1 MVHVRSPAPPC
12 RSFVP
17 IQARYERYSK
27 YNNNN
32 CSPTIY
38 DLNQLAADDMAK
50 QNDTVKRLPVDN
62 VSQDDQTSESDFSDT
77 TSNYST
83 ISEEALPLIYE
94 YGHTYHGTG
103 QLLIPNDAS
112 EAHRLAV
119 QHELYQLCLDG
130 GLVDAKL
137 PLDQYTPQD
146 PFEILDVGA
155 GSGVWACDM
164 AKRYPQV
171 NILGIDL
178 SSALLPEDVPPN
190 VTFEIADATD
200 PWPARTYDFIH
211 MRSLAGAGVR
221 DWDSLLAEAYEH
233 LKPGGQL
240 EVTEIRPHFFDVDP
254 EQADLPCEDRK
265 PEIGAAC
272 IEYERIFV
280 EMCDKFGIDCDPI
293 PRVPGRLSGLG
304 AEVICERV
312 DWLPIQN
319 WGSDPVTQQKRKA
332 LAEMV
337 ECGIENWTL
346 RLFGLG
352 GWEEKATRALLDRVV
367 GEMQDPT
374 LRSLAKVTFV
384 SARKGM
390 GNGKHI

>member
-1 MVHVRSPAPPC
+1 
-12 RSFVP
+12 
-17 IQARYERYSK
+17 
-27 YNNNN
+27 
-32 CSPTIY
+32 
-38 DLNQLAADDMAK
+38 MAK
-50 QNDTVKRLPVDN
+50 QNDTVKRLPVDD

-103 QLLIPNDAS
+103 QLLTPNDAS

-272 IEYERIFV
+272 IEYERTFV
-280 EMCDKFGIDCDPI
+280 EMCDKLGIDYDPI

-304 AEVICERV
+304 AEFICERV

-319 WGSDPVTQQKRKA
+319 WRSDPVTQQKRKA
-332 LAEMV
+332 LAEMI
-337 ECGIENWTL
+337 ECGMCDRRSKTRIRIGANTKEPGIENWTL

-367 GEMQDPT
+367 GEMQDPM
-374 LRSLAKVTFV
+374 LRSLATV
-384 SARKGM
+384 
-390 GNGKHI
+390 

>member
-1 MVHVRSPAPPC
+1 
-12 RSFVP
+12 
-17 IQARYERYSK
+17 
-27 YNNNN
+27 
-32 CSPTIY
+32 
-38 DLNQLAADDMAK
+38 MAK
-50 QNDTVKRLPVDN
+50 QDDTIKRLPVEH
-62 VSQDDQTSESDFSDT
+62 VSSSQDEQDSDFSDT

-103 QLLIPNDAS
+103 QLLTPNDNS
-112 EAHRLAV
+112 EAHRLNI

-137 PLDQYTPQD
+137 PIEQYTTQE
-146 PFEILDVGA
+146 PFEILDIGA
-155 GSGVWACDM
+155 GNGVWACDM

-171 NILGIDL
+171 NVLGIDL

-211 MRSLAGAGVR
+211 MRSLAGGGVR
-221 DWDSLLAEAYEH
+221 DWNSLLAEAYEH

-240 EVTEIRPHFFDVDP
+240 EVTEIRPRFFDVDP
-254 EQADLPCEDRK
+254 EQADLPCTEDRK
-265 PEIGAAC
+265 PQIGSAC
-272 IEYERIFV
+272 IEYERNFEEISH
-280 EMCDKFGIDCDPI
+280 MLGIDCDPI

-346 RLFGLG
+346 RLFGKG
-352 GWEEKATRALLDRVV
+352 GWEEKATRALLDRVR
-367 GEMQDPT
+367 GEMQDPM

-384 SARKGM
+384 TARKGM
-390 GNGKHI
+390 GKHI

>member
-1 MVHVRSPAPPC
+1 MAKRNDTSKWLSGPVEDVSPA
-12 RSFVP
+12 
-17 IQARYERYSK
+17 E
-27 YNNNN
+27 
-32 CSPTIY
+32 
-38 DLNQLAADDMAK
+38 D
-50 QNDTVKRLPVDN
+50 
-62 VSQDDQTSESDFSDT
+62 SDFSDT

-83 ISEEALPLIYE
+83 ISEDALPLIHE
-94 YGHTYHGTG
+94 YGHTYHGSG
-103 QLLIPNDAS
+103 QLLTPNDAS
-112 EAHRLAV
+112 EAHRLTV
-119 QHELYQLCLDG
+119 QHELYQMCLDG

-137 PLDQYTPQD
+137 PLDQYTTEE
-146 PFEILDVGA
+146 PFEILDIGA

-200 PWPARTYDFIH
+200 PWPTRTYDFIH
-211 MRSLAGAGVR
+211 MRSLAGGGVR
-221 DWDSLLAEAYEH
+221 DWDALLTEAYSH

-240 EVTEIRPHFFDVDP
+240 EITEIRPHFFDVDP
-254 EQADLPCEDRK
+254 EQADLPTQGK

-272 IEYERIFV
+272 IEYETVF
-280 EMCDKFGIDCDPI
+280 EQMCIKLGIDCDPI
-293 PRVPGRLSGLG
+293 PRVPGRLSKLG
-304 AEVICERV
+304 AELIRERV

-352 GWEEKATRALLDRVV
+352 GWEEKATRALLDRVK
-367 GEMQDPT
+367 GEMQDPM

-384 SARKGM
+384 TARKGLN
-390 GNGKHI
+390 NGKHT

>member
-1 MVHVRSPAPPC
+1 
-12 RSFVP
+12 
-17 IQARYERYSK
+17 
-27 YNNNN
+27 
-32 CSPTIY
+32 
-38 DLNQLAADDMAK
+38 MAK

-103 QLLIPNDAS
+103 QLLTPNDAS

-164 AKRYPQV
+164 AKRYPQRP
-171 NILGIDL
+171 
-178 SSALLPEDVPPN
+178 APEDVPPN

-240 EVTEIRPHFFDVDP
+240 EVTEFRPHFFDVDP

-272 IEYERIFV
+272 IEYERTFV
-280 EMCDKFGIDCDPI
+280 EMTIV
-293 PRVPGRLSGLG
+293 RTGRRGYLRESGL
-304 AEVICERV
+304 AADTE
-312 DWLPIQN
+312 L
-319 WGSDPVTQQKRKA
+319 GSDPITQQKRKA

-337 ECGIENWTL
+337 ECGIENWAL

-367 GEMQDPT
+367 GEMQDPM

-390 GNGKHI
+390 GDGKHI

>member
-1 MVHVRSPAPPC
+1 M
-12 RSFVP
+12 
-17 IQARYERYSK
+17 ARY
-27 YNNNN
+27 NDH
-32 CSPTIY
+32 SPITASSA
-38 DLNQLAADDMAK
+38 NSTTSGGGDMAK
-50 QNDTVKRLPVDN
+50 QQNDTNKWHGIDRLPVED
-62 VSQDDQTSESDFSDT
+62 VSPAEEEEDSDFSDT

-94 YGHTYHGTG
+94 YGHTYHGSG
-103 QLLIPNDAS
+103 HLLTPNDAS
-112 EAHRLAV
+112 EAHRLTV

-137 PLDQYTPQD
+137 PLDQYTPQE
-146 PFEILDVGA
+146 PFEILDIGA

-200 PWPARTYDFIH
+200 PWPTRTYDFIH
-211 MRSLAGAGVR
+211 MRSLAGGGVR
-221 DWDSLLAEAYEH
+221 DWDSLIAEAYEH

-254 EQADLPCEDRK
+254 EQADLPSNTEGSK

-272 IEYERIFV
+272 IEYERIFG
-280 EMCDKFGIDCDPI
+280 EMCAMLGIDCDPI

-304 AEVICERV
+304 AEVIRERV

-337 ECGIENWTL
+337 ECGMYNSQSE
-346 RLFGLG
+346 
-352 GWEEKATRALLDRVV
+352 
-367 GEMQDPT
+367 
-374 LRSLAKVTFV
+374 S
-384 SARKGM
+384 
-390 GNGKHI
+390 